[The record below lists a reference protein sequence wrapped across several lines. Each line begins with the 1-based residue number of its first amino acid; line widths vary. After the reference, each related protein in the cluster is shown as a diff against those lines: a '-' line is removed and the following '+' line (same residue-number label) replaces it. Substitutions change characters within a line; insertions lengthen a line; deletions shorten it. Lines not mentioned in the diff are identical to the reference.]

1 MPKSP
6 CRKHNYYPDVRV
18 PQRWQEPALALT
30 FSPTLVSGAAAG
42 VIPPGP
48 SSLAAPPEM
57 PTMGPVQQ
65 QGRPGRREE
74 GAAFRTQ
81 QNPGL
86 SKGSTRRPQA
96 LTSAPGRP
104 LLPGGPGF
112 PQSPWRRD
120 GSWGSPDRHL
130 ALPPQRTPHQRG
142 PATCQWPPDALKLA
156 DGKALTQSA
165 RHQWT
170 QKAWMLEWRL
180 SQGSGSLSTPARLI
194 HLPGVKP

>member
-1 MPKSP
+1 MRGWVAQMPKSP

-74 GAAFRTQ
+74 GAAV
-81 QNPGL
+81 
-86 SKGSTRRPQA
+86 
-96 LTSAPGRP
+96 
-104 LLPGGPGF
+104 
-112 PQSPWRRD
+112 D
-120 GSWGSPDRHL
+120 
-130 ALPPQRTPHQRG
+130 
-142 PATCQWPPDALKLA
+142 
-156 DGKALTQSA
+156 
-165 RHQWT
+165 
-170 QKAWMLEWRL
+170 
-180 SQGSGSLSTPARLI
+180 PARSRQCLGLGGGVPTLVASD
-194 HLPGVKP
+194 LPF

>member
-74 GAAFRTQ
+74 GAAVDPARSRQCLGLGGGDKEGRDCNETQ
-81 QNPGL
+81 SQGERQGKEAASRKPKEWG
-86 SKGSTRRPQA
+86 KMK
-96 LTSAPGRP
+96 P
-104 LLPGGPGF
+104 L
-112 PQSPWRRD
+112 W
-120 GSWGSPDRHL
+120 HT
-130 ALPPQRTPHQRG
+130 RTP
-142 PATCQWPPDALKLA
+142 
-156 DGKALTQSA
+156 
-165 RHQWT
+165 
-170 QKAWMLEWRL
+170 
-180 SQGSGSLSTPARLI
+180 
-194 HLPGVKP
+194 V